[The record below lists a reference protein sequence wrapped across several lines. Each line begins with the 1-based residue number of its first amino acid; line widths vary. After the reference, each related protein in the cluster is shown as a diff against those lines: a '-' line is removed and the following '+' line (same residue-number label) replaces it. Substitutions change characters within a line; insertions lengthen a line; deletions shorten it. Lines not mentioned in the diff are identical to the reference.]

1 MLRTTR
7 LLSLLGSGLAIL
19 LITTISIFGQAPQS
33 PYTGAWTQIGPQPT
47 LPAGNLS
54 GTPGAT
60 SGRVTAIAVDP
71 TDASGNTVFI
81 GGAEGGVWKT
91 TTGGISVNGA
101 PAWTPLTDNQPSL
114 AIGALAIAIDP
125 TNLLDANHRVIYAAT
140 GEQAG
145 LGFDAYYGAGVIKSL
160 NGGSTWTAACTG
172 TAFTNSSCPFAGP
185 FSDTFF
191 PGGGARIGSLAV
203 NPGNPQ
209 MLLAGVE
216 MFAGSGLSSPT
227 GQPGIY
233 CSANAGASWAHILP
247 TGLSSTAMA
256 TAVFFTG
263 SSTAYAAIGRTSGD
277 ATNGIYVSRNAN
289 LACASQT
296 WTRVT
301 GIDAV
306 VARASMGR
314 IELASAP
321 GNSSVLYAGIA
332 DAATG
337 SNSLLAGGGVF
348 KSIDGGNTWTVIN
361 APDFCHSQCWDSL
374 LIRVDPADATGNTVF
389 AGGSNAADSQGNSLT
404 LIRST
409 DGGNTWSS
417 FIATNSEGT
426 VLHAGHHAIAF
437 TANGSVMYVGNDGG
451 VWSSANAANPATA
464 SGNQIWTNLNAGLAI
479 TQFNP
484 GFSIHPSTPAEGF
497 GGTQHNGAQIY
508 AGDGS
513 ASAPWLNSGACVDGG
528 FTIIDP
534 SLPTTFLVA
543 CGSTSGASVFR
554 SDSSG
559 AAGSFFAAASG
570 ISATDP
576 INTDPP
582 LVADPSTP
590 GRYYFGTNQLYQ
602 TNNRAN
608 SWTMISCHVT
618 NCAQSAAGDLT
629 SGEGNFLTAIAVS
642 PSVPAVVYIG
652 ASDATVQITKNAGQG
667 TTATFANISAGLPPR
682 EVTKIVVDAADLAGN
697 TAYVAF
703 NGFAI
708 DQPLN
713 GATTDLK
720 GHIFKT
726 VNGGTNWADVSCH
739 TSDCAAPLAADLPN
753 TPVNDLVLDP
763 DDPAR
768 NTLYAATDIGMC
780 VTTNGGTSWSLL
792 GFGLPSVPVLSLALH
807 QPSRTLLA
815 ATHGR
820 STWEYSLPNLA
831 LTPNFELS
839 SLSNTSASAGRS
851 TPLALTLS
859 GRGFTSSSTVL
870 WNGSSAGLSILATP
884 TATSIVVEIPA
895 SLFAQSGNASVQVM
909 DASHSPNTTNA
920 LTFSI
925 PGSVPVLAGLAPP
938 SVSAGVGDTQ
948 VLLSG
953 TNFSQT
959 AQVTLNGAASGVTV
973 NSVNAGGTQI
983 TVTLSHTLFQYGGEF
998 IVGVTNPPPGGGSA
1012 SPGRIF
1018 TVNSSGPPANDN
1030 FANATIVSTANLV
1043 QTIDNFAATSEAADP
1058 VPSCIAGSSN
1068 NPTGKSVWWQFT
1080 AGTPSNITATTA
1092 GSAYDAVMDVQTG
1105 APGAFTE
1112 VTCNHDASSAHNSA
1126 VQFTAVTGKTYYFMV
1141 TVFDTTLCTGAT
1153 PNVLECGGKTV
1164 FNFSGPLP
1172 SGVTASPTAATI
1184 SAGGTTSYNIGTFSP
1199 PLSGNVTLTVAGC
1212 PSLSTCTFTSSS
1224 ITAGMSSTLSVTTTA
1239 SSQSRFV
1246 HPRIR
1251 MPVFPARGLRE
1262 LEIGAE
1268 LAIVLLFVWLMNWK
1282 RAPLRPNVAWFPL
1295 AILIAIAAACLS
1307 GCLAATESVPPVTI
1321 PGTPAGAY
1329 ALVVTATGNGN
1340 TTATTTVTLNVN

>member
-1 MLRTTR
+1 MFRTKR
-7 LLSLLGSGLAIL
+7 FLSLVGLSLLIL
-19 LITTISIFGQAPQS
+19 LVAAISIFGQAPQS

-47 LPAGNLS
+47 LPSGNLS

-60 SGRVTAIAVDP
+60 SGRVTAIAIDP
-71 TDASGNTVFI
+71 TDATGNTVFI
-81 GGAEGGVWKT
+81 GGAEGGVWRT
-91 TTGGISVNGA
+91 TTGGISANGA
-101 PAWTPLTDNQPSL
+101 PAWTPLTDNQASL

-125 TNLLDANHRVIYAAT
+125 TNLQDANHRVIYAAT

-145 LGFDAYYGAGVIKSL
+145 LGFDAYYGEGVIKSL
-160 NGGSTWTAACTG
+160 NGGNTWAEACTG

-203 NPGNPQ
+203 NPANPQ

-216 MFAGSGLSSPT
+216 MFAGSGLASPT

-233 CSANAGASWAHILP
+233 CSANAGAAWTHILP
-247 TGLSSTAMA
+247 AGLSSTAMA
-256 TAVFFTG
+256 TVVLFTG
-263 SSTAYAAIGRTSGD
+263 PSTAYAAIGRSSGD
-277 ATNGIYVSRNAN
+277 STNGIYVSRNAN

-301 GIDAV
+301 GIDSV
-306 VARASMGR
+306 VPKASMGR
-314 IELASAP
+314 IELTSAP
-321 GNSSVLYAGIA
+321 GNSSVVYAGIA

-337 SNSLLAGGGVF
+337 SNSLVAGGGVF
-348 KSIDGGNTWTVIN
+348 KSVDGGNTWAVTN
-361 APDFCHSQCWDSL
+361 APDFCHAQCWDSPV
-374 LIRVDPADATGNTVF
+374 IRVDPADATGNTVF
-389 AGGSNAADSQGNSLT
+389 AGGSDAVDSHGSLLT

-417 FIATNSEGT
+417 LAATNNQGT
-426 VLHAGHHAIAF
+426 VLHPGHHAIAF
-437 TANGSVMYVGNDGG
+437 IANGGVMYVGNDGG
-451 VWSSANAANPATA
+451 MWSSADAGNPATA
-464 SGNQIWTNLNAGLAI
+464 SGNQTWTDLNAGLSI

-497 GGTQHNGAQIY
+497 GGTQHNGTQAY

-513 ASAPWLNSGACVDGG
+513 ASAPWLNSGICVDGG

-534 SLPTTFLVA
+534 SLPTTILVA
-543 CGSTSGASVFR
+543 CGSISGASIFR

-576 INTDPP
+576 INTNPP
-582 LVADPSTP
+582 LVADLSTP

-602 TNNRAN
+602 TTNRAS
-608 SWTMISCHVT
+608 SWMMISCHVT
-618 NCAQSAAGDLT
+618 NCSQNASGDLT
-629 SGEGNFLTAIAVS
+629 SGEGNFLTAIAIS
-642 PSVPAVVYIG
+642 SSVPAVIYVG
-652 ASDATVQITKNAGQG
+652 ASDATVQVTKNAGQG
-667 TTATFANISAGLPPR
+667 TTATFANISAGLPSR
-682 EVTKIVVDAADLAGN
+682 EVTKIAIDPADLAGN
-697 TAYVAF
+697 TAYVTF

-708 DQPLN
+708 DQALN

-726 VNGGTNWADVSCH
+726 ANGGTSWADVSCH

-768 NTLYAATDIGMC
+768 NTLYAATDVGMY
-780 VTTNGGTSWSLL
+780 VTTNGGSSWTLL
-792 GFGLPSVPVLSLALH
+792 GFGLPNAPVLSLALH
-807 QPSRTLLA
+807 EPSRTLLA

-820 STWEYSLPNLA
+820 SAWEYSLPSLA

-839 SLSNTSASAGRS
+839 SLSTTSVSAGRT
-851 TPLALTLS
+851 TPLALKLS

-870 WNGSSAGLSILATP
+870 WNGSSTGLSILGTP
-884 TATSIVVEIPA
+884 TATSVVVEIPV
-895 SLFAQSGNASVQVM
+895 SSFAQPGNASVQVM
-909 DASHSPNTTNA
+909 DASHSPNTTNS

-925 PGSVPVLAGLAPP
+925 PGSVPVLAGLTPP
-938 SVSAGVGDTQ
+938 SVSVGASDTQ
-948 VLLSG
+948 VLLTGS
-953 TNFSQT
+953 NFSQT
-959 AQVTLNGAASGVTV
+959 AQVTLNGAATGVTI

-1012 SPGRIF
+1012 SPGRVF
-1018 TVNSSGPPANDN
+1018 TVNSAGPPANDN
-1030 FANATIVSTANLV
+1030 FANASIVSTANLV
-1043 QTIDNFAATSEAADP
+1043 QTIDNFAATSEATDP
-1058 VPSCIAGSSN
+1058 VPSCVAGSN

-1080 AGTPSNITATTA
+1080 AGTPSNVTATTA

-1105 APGAFTE
+1105 APGGFTE
-1112 VTCNHDASSAHNSA
+1112 VTCNHDSSSAHNSA
-1126 VQFTAVTGKTYYFMV
+1126 VQFAAVTGKTYYFLV
-1141 TVFDTTLCTGAT
+1141 TVFDTTLCSGAI

-1164 FNFSGPLP
+1164 FNFSGPSP
-1172 SGVTASPTAATI
+1172 SGVTASPNASTV

-1199 PLSGNVTLTVAGC
+1199 PLSGTVALTLAGC
-1212 PSLSTCTFTSSS
+1212 PSLSTCTFTSTS

-1239 SSQSRFV
+1239 DSESSFTA
-1246 HPRIR
+1246 PRNR
-1251 MPVFPARGLRE
+1251 VPLFPIKVLRE
-1262 LEIGAE
+1262 VEIVAG
-1268 LAIVLLFVWLMNWK
+1268 LAFALAFIWLTQRK
-1282 RAPLRPNVAWFPL
+1282 RAMLRRGVAWFPL
-1295 AILIAIAAACLS
+1295 AIVLVFAVACMA
-1307 GCLAATESVPPVTI
+1307 GCFAFAESVPPVTI
-1321 PGTPAGAY
+1321 PGTPAGIY

-1340 TTATTTVTLNVN
+1340 TTATTTITLTVD